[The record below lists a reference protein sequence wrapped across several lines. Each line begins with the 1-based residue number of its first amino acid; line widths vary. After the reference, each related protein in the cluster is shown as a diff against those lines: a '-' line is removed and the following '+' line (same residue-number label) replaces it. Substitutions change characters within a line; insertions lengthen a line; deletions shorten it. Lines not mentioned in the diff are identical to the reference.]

1 MTTTSAVPTD
11 EPRIDE
17 MLEDATVKAVM
28 QSDRVGRAELLGLIE
43 WARIALGKRQRSA
56 TIAAM
61 HIDRAA

>member
-1 MTTTSAVPTD
+1 MTSTSNLSTD
-11 EPRIDE
+11 EPHIDE

-43 WARIALGKRQRSA
+43 WARIALGKRERCA
-56 TIAAM
+56 AIAAM